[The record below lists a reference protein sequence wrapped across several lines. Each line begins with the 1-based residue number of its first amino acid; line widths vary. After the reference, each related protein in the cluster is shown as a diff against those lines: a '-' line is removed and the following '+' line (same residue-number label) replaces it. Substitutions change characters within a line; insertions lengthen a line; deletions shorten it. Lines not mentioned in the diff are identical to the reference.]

1 MLQEAEASA
10 LAKQNKLDA
19 RAAAAEEAAMQAA
32 AAAAAAAANE
42 GNQDMTRS
50 PSFSCQSYELFVG
63 QEKGHDDNNKEMS
76 TRSDGLDS
84 VSEQR
89 RVPTNPTKMRK
100 VSAVSVLINHEFCLI
115 LDERENLFQI
125 PIEVRQRK
133 IMTIIVFG
141 LYVYLIGGRKTFDG
155 MQCLHFA

>member
-42 GNQDMTRS
+42 GNPDMTRS

-100 VSAVSVLINHEFCLI
+100 VSAVSVLINHEPFLI
-115 LDERENLFQI
+115 LDERTILRNFHFNCPKI
-125 PIEVRQRK
+125 K

-141 LYVYLIGGRKTFDG
+141 LCVCVLSED
-155 MQCLHFA
+155 

>member
-1 MLQEAEASA
+1 MTTNGFLRNRLFQEAEANA
-10 LAKQNKLDA
+10 LAKQNKLEA

-32 AAAAAAAANE
+32 AAANE
-42 GNQDMTRS
+42 ANQDMTRS

-89 RVPTNPTKMRK
+89 RLPSYPTKMRK
-100 VSAVSVLINHEFCLI
+100 VSAVSVLII
-115 LDERENLFQI
+115 
-125 PIEVRQRK
+125 
-133 IMTIIVFG
+133 
-141 LYVYLIGGRKTFDG
+141 YLTPFDIR
-155 MQCLHFA
+155 

>member
-1 MLQEAEASA
+1 MQEAEANA
-10 LAKQNKLDA
+10 LAKQNKLEA

-32 AAAAAAAANE
+32 AAAANE
-42 GNQDMTRS
+42 GNQDTTRS

-89 RVPTNPTKMRK
+89 RVPTNPTKIRK
-100 VSAVSVLINHEFCLI
+100 VSAVSVLINH
-115 LDERENLFQI
+115 D
-125 PIEVRQRK
+125 PIQ
-133 IMTIIVFG
+133 
-141 LYVYLIGGRKTFDG
+141 
-155 MQCLHFA
+155 Q

>member
-1 MLQEAEASA
+1 M
-10 LAKQNKLDA
+10 AKQNKLDA
-19 RAAAAEEAAMQAA
+19 RAAAAEEAAMQA

-100 VSAVSVLINHEFCLI
+100 VSAVSVLIIHESFLI
-115 LDERENLFQI
+115 LDESESLFQSSLLQAKNHDNYS
-125 PIEVRQRK
+125 VWTLFARLFRCDA
-133 IMTIIVFG
+133 M
-141 LYVYLIGGRKTFDG
+141 LALIFFTLKLR
-155 MQCLHFA
+155 LSN

>member
-1 MLQEAEASA
+1 M
-10 LAKQNKLDA
+10 DA
-19 RAAAAEEAAMQAA
+19 RAAAAEEAAMQA

-89 RVPTNPTKMRK
+89 RIPTNPTKMRK
-100 VSAVSVLINHEFCLI
+100 VSAVSVLINHEFFLI
-115 LDERENLFQI
+115 LDERTNI
-125 PIEVRQRK
+125 
-133 IMTIIVFG
+133 
-141 LYVYLIGGRKTFDG
+141 Y
-155 MQCLHFA
+155 